1 MSLAENGVSYRVDAV
16 FATVGSVGHVE
27 SGRKE
32 WAIDW
37 LARVDRLSRRLERDR
52 TRCTARGEARAWN
65 GKWITKQSGGL

>member
-1 MSLAENGVSYRVDAV
+1 MSLAENGVGYRVDAV

-37 LARVDRLSRRLERDR
+37 LARVRCLSTDR
-52 TRCTARGEARAWN
+52 TA
-65 GKWITKQSGGL
+65 